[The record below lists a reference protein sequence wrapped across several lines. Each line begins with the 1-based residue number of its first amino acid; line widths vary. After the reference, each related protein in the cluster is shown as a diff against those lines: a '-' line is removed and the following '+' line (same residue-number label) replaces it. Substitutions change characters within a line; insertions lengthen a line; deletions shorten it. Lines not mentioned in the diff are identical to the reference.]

1 MSNIVLLR
9 YKSKEDTREGLFRE
23 YAIPLWRVLN
33 AMETNIKSTN
43 ITVDGPWAG
52 NDTLFRFEGLIN
64 EPVSFRMLSAVL
76 LKKGTRELL
85 SSVIVSG
92 DSIVSLTGID
102 AKSFFFLVRNK
113 QVTIILENNL
123 FSANAHFAE
132 DGTFS
137 DEEEILS
144 FASEAFDSGDEDAA
158 MTVLCPAKCFSILI

>member
-1 MSNIVLLR
+1 
-9 YKSKEDTREGLFRE
+9 
-23 YAIPLWRVLN
+23 
-33 AMETNIKSTN
+33 MEKNIKSTK

-92 DSIVSLTGID
+92 DSSVSITGID
-102 AKSFFFLVRNK
+102 AKIFFSLVRNK
-113 QVTIILENNL
+113 QVTVILESNL
-123 FSANAHFAE
+123 FSANAHFVDDA
-132 DGTFS
+132 TFS

-144 FASEAFDSGDEDAA
+144 FANEAFDSGDEDAA